1 MSIKTAIDGEVT
13 IVTIDR
19 MEARN
24 AVDSAMADAMFR
36 AFVAFDRD
44 PSQKVAVL
52 TGVDGAFCAGFDLKQ
67 ASSNGIDQRW
77 YAEHELDAGF
87 DGSDDRPRKGP
98 MGPTRLTLTKPVI
111 AAISG
116 AAVAG
121 GMELA
126 LWCDMRVMERSAYMG
141 VYCRRWGVP
150 LIDGGTVRL
159 PRIVGHGRAMDLI
172 LTGRKVEADECL
184 AIGLANRVCDDG
196 RSLVTAL
203 ELARELCRFPQAC
216 MRADRMSAIRQWSL
230 DIEPALGG
238 EWATSAATFR
248 SEGSAGAAR
257 FSSGKGRSGNFSDL

>member
-1 MSIKTAIDGEVT
+1 MTIRVESDGAVT

-19 MEARN
+19 PEARN
-24 AVDSAMADAMFR
+24 AVDPEMADALFK
-36 AFVAFDRD
+36 AFLAFDRD
-44 PSQKVAVL
+44 ETQQVAVL
-52 TGVDGAFCAGFDLKQ
+52 AGVPGSFCSGFDLKR
-67 ASSNGIDQRW
+67 AATGMDVRW
-77 YAEHELDAGF
+77 FAEHELDKSF

-116 AAVAG
+116 PAVAG

-172 LTGRKVEADECL
+172 LTGRKVEAEECL
-184 AIGLANRVCDDG
+184 DIGLATRLCDDG
-196 RSLVTAL
+196 QAL
-203 ELARELCRFPQAC
+203 DAALALASDLTRYPQAC
-216 MRADRMSAIRQWSL
+216 MRADRLSAIRQWSL
-230 DIEPALGG
+230 GSEEALAA
-238 EWATSAATFR
+238 EWGSASTFR
-248 SEGSAGAAR
+248 REGMAGAER
-257 FSSGKGRSGNFSDL
+257 FASGKGRGGDFEEI